1 MKKYLVF
8 LLAGL
13 VLGGCAENK
22 KMPPTGERIA
32 FSSSEL
38 SVGTKIQKFN
48 IVLGKAQSFSNW
60 GQSAFNASHHMPQAN
75 LSDKLKFLWDKNIG
89 KGVNSDRLTLA
100 EPIVYN
106 QVIYALDTAF
116 TLSATDLA
124 SGKKIWE
131 KELELSCEDLA
142 IQSVGLAYHNS
153 FIFAI
158 GGDGSIYA
166 LNTKGEIIWKK
177 NLKTSLRSEP
187 VIYDNTLYL
196 LAGNNKLFALSTK
209 DGSEKWSYQTTPNQ
223 TNLLG
228 MGSPAI
234 HNDKLIVGFS
244 TGEVMAFN
252 ALTGALLWTQNVL
265 SARTYNKI
273 LDLAHIL
280 ASPVIENDTVYIIGN
295 SRKIAAFNI
304 NNGQEVFDNTLSG
317 HSTPA
322 LSGNTLFV
330 IVDKNNLVAMNKHNG
345 KVAWETSLSNSEE
358 ETWKGPLLIREHA
371 LVVSNTGKVALVD
384 LKTGQLTKTFKID
397 ATSTY
402 PIIADNKVIFLTD
415 EADLV
420 VYEG

>member
-1 MKKYLVF
+1 MKKYLIL

-13 VLGGCAENK
+13 LLTGCADDK
-22 KMPPTGERIA
+22 KRPPVGERIG

-38 SVGTKIQKFN
+38 SVGTQIQKFN
-48 IVLGKAQSFSNW
+48 IVLGKAQHIQNW
-60 GQSAFNASHHMPQAN
+60 GQAAFNASHRMPQTN
-75 LSDKLKFLWDKNIG
+75 LSDQLTLVWERNIG
-89 KGVNSDRLTLA
+89 KGVNKDRLTLA
-100 EPIVYN
+100 EPIVHEN
-106 QVIYALDTAF
+106 VIYALDTAF
-116 TLSATDLA
+116 TLSAIDLK
-124 SGKKIWE
+124 SGKRIWK
-131 KELELSCEDLA
+131 KELPLSCEDLA
-142 IQSVGLAYHNS
+142 VQSVGLAYHNGR
-153 FIFAI
+153 IFAV
-158 GGDGSIYA
+158 GGEGSIYA
-166 LNTKGEIIWKK
+166 LNPKGEILWQQ

-196 LAGNNKLFALSTK
+196 LAANNKLFALSTK
-209 DGSEKWSYQTTPNQ
+209 DGTEKWAYQTTSNQ

-252 ALTGALLWTQNVL
+252 ALTGTPLWTQNVL

-280 ASPVIENDTVYIIGN
+280 ASPVIENDVVYVIGN

-304 NNGQEVFDNTLSG
+304 NTGQEVFDNTLSG

-322 LSGNTLFV
+322 ISGNTLFV
-330 IVDKNNLVAMNKHNG
+330 VVDKNNLVAMNKHTG
-345 KVAWETSLSNSEE
+345 KVAWETNLSDTEGE
-358 ETWKGPLLIREHA
+358 IWKGPLLIREHA
-371 LVVSNTGKVALVD
+371 LIISNIGNVALVH
-384 LKTGQLTKTFKID
+384 LKTGQITKTFQID

>member
-8 LLAGL
+8 LLVGL
-13 VLGGCAENK
+13 ILAGCAENK
-22 KMPPTGERIA
+22 KTPPAGERIG

-38 SVGTKIQKFN
+38 SVGTQIQKFN
-48 IVLGKAQSFSNW
+48 IVLGKAQNVPNW
-60 GQSAFNASHHMPQAN
+60 GQTAFNASHRMPQAN
-75 LSDKLKFLWDKNIG
+75 LSDQLKFVWDKNIG
-89 KGVNSDRLTLA
+89 KGVSSDRLTLA

-116 TLSATDLA
+116 TLSATDLT
-124 SGKKIWE
+124 SGKRIWK
-131 KELELSCEDLA
+131 KELELGCEELA
-142 IQSVGLAYHNS
+142 VQSVGLAYHNGR
-153 FIFAI
+153 IFAI

-166 LNTKGEIIWKK
+166 LNTKGEIIWQK

-196 LAGNNKLFALSTK
+196 LAANNKLFALSTK
-209 DGSEKWSYQTTPNQ
+209 DGAEKWAYQTTSNQ

-252 ALTGALLWTQNVL
+252 ALTGTPLWTQNVL

-304 NNGQEVFDNTLSG
+304 NDGREVFDNTLSG

-345 KVAWETSLSNSEE
+345 KVAWETSLSESEE
-358 ETWKGPLLIREHA
+358 ESWKGPLLIREHA
-371 LVVSNTGKVALVD
+371 LVVSNTGNIALVD
-384 LKTGQLTKTFKID
+384 LKTGRLTKTFKID

-402 PIIADNKVIFLTD
+402 PIIAGNKVIFLTD